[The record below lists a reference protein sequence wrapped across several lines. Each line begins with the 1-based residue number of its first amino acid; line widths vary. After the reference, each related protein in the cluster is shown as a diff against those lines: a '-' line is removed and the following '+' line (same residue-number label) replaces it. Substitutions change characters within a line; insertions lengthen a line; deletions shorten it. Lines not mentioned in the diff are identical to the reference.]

1 MKFKGIKRIIRGLL
15 LMTCLWGPNVA
26 SAEIFTVEA
35 DGIYSM
41 GDGEGEENQAIAK
54 ERARVDAI
62 RLAGEQA
69 SVYVENSNEVSQ
81 GMLTRDD
88 IKLLS
93 ATILQVKSY
102 DYHPVVE
109 GDEIIYR
116 CHLIATV
123 DTDSMKGLIKNGRLQ
138 LEMEDS
144 LRKYQEENERLSK
157 ENELLNLR
165 YKLASVAQKM
175 QLGAMKR
182 KNNREFLANKYAKEG
197 CDLQRKQ
204 EYQGAIE
211 AYNKSIVLNPNN
223 AIVYS
228 NMGYACLELEQNERA
243 KSLFEKAITLDP
255 DRGEAYSA
263 LGIIYY
269 GLGQYKKAISFC
281 EKAIELKEANS
292 GIYLMMGDLYERLGD
307 KEKAREYTQMS
318 YKLMNN
324 EINMAPS
331 N

>member
-1 MKFKGIKRIIRGLL
+1 MKFKGLKRITRVILL
-15 LMTCLWGPNVA
+15 IACFWGPNVV
-26 SAEIFTVEA
+26 SAEVFTVEA
-35 DGIYSM
+35 DGIYLM

-54 ERARVDAI
+54 ERAKVEAI
-62 RLAGEQA
+62 RHAGEQVSA
-69 SVYVENSNEVSQ
+69 YVESSSEVSQ
-81 GMLTRDD
+81 GMLTKDD

-93 ATILQVKSY
+93 AAILQVKSY

-123 DTDSMKGLIKNGRLQ
+123 DTDSMKGMIQNGRLQ

-255 DRGEAYSA
+255 NRGEAYSA
-263 LGIIYY
+263 LGIIYF

-324 EINMAPS
+324 EINMAS
-331 N
+331 LS